1 MKCGK
6 VNKGI
11 CGMKG
16 GLYNQFFTGPDAGS
30 APSNVPVN
38 TSLPTFSGTMWAGQT
53 LTGLDGSW
61 TNSPTSYTYRWFSN
75 GVAIGGATASTF
87 ILTSAQDG
95 TTITFGVIAI
105 NAAGSSVEGVSA
117 GTAMH
122 EFVNSSGQIV
132 VARSGDSTALGS
144 NNSEGP
150 STIDVTNEG
159 YYYRASDDTIQPL
172 TTGDMPDAVTG
183 SMYPGFIHAHFL
195 RTGRKVIVSGLPVGG
210 TKFFGDMGGGW
221 GEAVSSNYTASVAN
235 AEAAR
240 VKAGVDKI
248 SIVISSLG
256 VNDQKSGDSLASVN
270 TAVATYA
277 DKLIASFPYA
287 RILHWISG
295 FEGTNNA
302 RGGKVR
308 GYQREASIAKSR
320 FELCGQ
326 NLMFNTAGLY
336 SADQIHLSQAGQDMQ
351 GQNVDRYLALDT
363 SVYTDRRART
373 IINSMYTDLSS
384 GRKAKINT
392 LAVNLGTVL
401 DDVISMAFCVMPTKV
416 DVQTG
421 WGLIGMLTDDG
432 FDFNADANITTDP
445 TGSKAARIAISSAV
459 CDYRYT
465 YTNIG
470 FVARTLDRKGAFGT
484 STKYLFGVSTGSSVF
499 GVAETSTGVIQYFGW
514 DNNTAFTGSGGI
526 ADNTRY
532 AVERDGADK
541 RAVVNGSVVGTTT
554 VAAGA
559 ESTAGIEVGGRYT
572 AGPTLFLNTEFAYV
586 AMYKASTFNRSLFD
600 SEMETLLSGW

>member
-1 MKCGK
+1 MII
-6 VNKGI
+6 NPFRF
-11 CGMKG
+11 G
-16 GLYNQFFTGPDAGS
+16 GL
-30 APSNVPVN
+30 VPVN
-38 TSLPTFSGTMWAGQT
+38 TSVPTFSGTMWAGET
-53 LTGLDGSW
+53 LTGTEGTW
-61 TNSPTSYTYRWFSN
+61 TNSPTSYNYQWYSD
-75 GVAIGGATASTF
+75 GVAIVGANSSTF
-87 ILTSAQDG
+87 LLTSAQDG
-95 TTITFGVIAI
+95 TEITLG
-105 NAAGSSVEGVSA
+105 VEGVNAGGTGLEAFSA
-117 GTAMH
+117 GSDMH

-132 VARSGDSTALGS
+132 VVRMGDSTALGS

-150 STIDVTNEG
+150 SSIDATG
-159 YYYRASDDTIQPL
+159 KGFYYRASDDTIQPL
-172 TTGDMPDAVTG
+172 TTSDMPDAVTG
-183 SMYPGFIHAHFL
+183 SMYPAFCVAHFN
-195 RTGRKVIVSGLPVGG
+195 RTGNAPIICGLPVGG

-221 GEAVSSNYTASVAN
+221 GEAVSTNYNNSEAN

-240 VKAGVDKI
+240 VKAGVDKV
-248 SIVISSLG
+248 SIIISSLG

-277 DKLIASFPYA
+277 DKLIADFPYA
-287 RILHWISG
+287 RILHWVSG

-308 GYQREASIAKSR
+308 GYQREASISKSR

-363 SVYTDRRART
+363 SVYTDKRART
-373 IINSMYTDLSS
+373 VINSLYSDLSS
-384 GRKAKINT
+384 TRKAKINT
-392 LAVNLGTVL
+392 LFVNCGTVM
-401 DDVISMAFCVMPTKV
+401 DDIISMSLCIMPTKV

-421 WGLIGMLTDDG
+421 WGLIGILSDDG
-432 FDFNADANITTDP
+432 FDFNANANITTDP

-470 FVARTLDRKGAFGT
+470 FVARTIDRKGSFGA

-499 GVAETSTGVIQYFGW
+499 GVAETSTGVIQFFGW
-514 DNNTAFTGSGGI
+514 DNNTTFTSTGGI

-532 AVERDGADK
+532 AVERQSGDK
-541 RAVVNGSVVGTTT
+541 RAIVNGSVIGTTT

-559 ESTAGIEVGGRYT
+559 ESTAGIEVGARYT
-572 AGPTLFLNTEFAYV
+572 SGPTLFLNTEFAYV

>member
-1 MKCGK
+1 MRKCGPK
-6 VNKGI
+6 KI

-16 GLYNQFFTGPDAGS
+16 GLFNPFFSVLDGGT
-30 APSNVPVN
+30 PSGDIPVN
-38 TSLPTFSGTMWAGQT
+38 TSIPTFSGTMASGQT
-53 LTGLDGSW
+53 LTGAVGTW
-61 TNSPTSYTYRWFSN
+61 TNTPTSYTYRWFSN
-75 GVAIGGATASTF
+75 GVAIGGATSSTF
-87 ILTSAQDG
+87 VLTETQDG
-95 TTITFGVIAI
+95 TDITFGVIGI
-105 NAAGSSVEGVSA
+105 NAAGSGVEAVSA
-117 GTAMH
+117 ATAMH
-122 EFVNSSGQIV
+122 EFVNAAGQIV
-132 VARSGDSTALGS
+132 VKRIGDSTALGS

-150 STIDVTNEG
+150 STIDATGKG

-172 TTGDMPDAVTG
+172 TTLDMPDAVTG
-183 SMYPGFIHAHFL
+183 SMYPAFCVAHFN
-195 RTGRKVIVSGLPVGG
+195 RTGRAPIICGLPVGG
-210 TKFFGDMGGGW
+210 TKFYGDMGGGW

-248 SIVISSLG
+248 FLIISSLG
-256 VNDQKSGDSLASVN
+256 VNDQKSGDALASVN
-270 TAVATYA
+270 TAVGAYA
-277 DKLIASFPYA
+277 DKLIADFPYA
-287 RILHWISG
+287 RILHWVSG
-295 FEGTNNA
+295 YEGTNNA

-308 GYQREASIAKSR
+308 GYQREAMIAKSR

-363 SVYTDRRART
+363 ATYTDRRARAVM
-373 IINSMYTDLSS
+373 NSMYSDLSS

-392 LAVNLGTVL
+392 LFVNCGTVM
-401 DDVISMAFCVMPTKV
+401 DDVISMALCIMPTKT
-416 DVQTG
+416 DVMTG
-421 WGLIGMLTDDG
+421 WGLVGALTDNG

-445 TGSKAARIAISSAV
+445 TGSKSARIAISSAV

-470 FVARTLDRKGAFGT
+470 FVAKTLDRKGAFGT

-499 GVAETSTGVIQYFGW
+499 GVAETSTGVIQFFGW
-514 DNNTAFTGSGGI
+514 DNSTTFTGSGGI

-541 RAVVNGSVVGTTT
+541 RAIVNGSVVGTTT

-559 ESTAGIEVGGRYT
+559 ESTSGIEVGARYT
-572 AGPTLFLNTEFAYV
+572 AGPTLYLNCEFAYV
-586 AMYKASTFNRSLFD
+586 AIYKASTFNRSLFD